1 MAIVVI
7 GGHARNVGKTS
18 VIAGLISALPECNW
32 TAIKISP
39 HEHGPDLGSAEFRDA
54 DSSPIISEEKDRSGD
69 SDTSRFLAAGAAR
82 VWWVRSQPGRLAEVM
97 PAIRQRIT
105 QAENVILE
113 SNSVLEF
120 LQPDLYIAV
129 LNPAIHDFKLSA
141 QKFFDRADA
150 FVVHESESGR
160 EARYSANI
168 LPQSL
173 ATKPAFYIRPPE
185 YATPALVEFVR
196 ARLNKKSV

>member
-18 VIAGLISALPECNW
+18 VITGLISALPEYHW
-32 TAIKISP
+32 TAIKISQ
-39 HEHGPDLGSAEFRDA
+39 HVHGPDLRNAESSNANHSA
-54 DSSPIISEEKDRSGD
+54 ISEEKKRGGD

-82 VWWVRSQPGRLAEVM
+82 VWWVQAQPEGLAEVM

-105 QAENVILE
+105 EAENVILE
-113 SNSVLEF
+113 SNSVLDF

-129 LNPAIHDFKLSA
+129 LNPAIQDFKLSA

-150 FVVHESESGR
+150 FVVHESKNRR
-160 EARYSANI
+160 EVLPSANI
-168 LPQSL
+168 LPESL
-173 ATKPAFYIRPPE
+173 ASKLTFYIRPPE
-185 YATPALVEFVR
+185 YVTLALVEFVR
-196 ARLNKKSV
+196 TRLNKKST